1 MNIPYFKEL
10 KTLDDGAHLTR
21 QLVYKQKV
29 EIEELTEINIENAK
43 TINDQERLIYKMTAV
58 VKDQNKTLIELLVLA
73 IVAWVYAFFSIAWCV

>member
-43 TINDQERLIYKMTAV
+43 TINDQEQLICEMTV
-58 VKDQNKTLIELLVLA
+58 LIKDQNKTLIELLVMT
-73 IVAWVYAFFSIAWCV
+73 IVAWAYAFFSIAWCV

>member
-29 EIEELTEINIENAK
+29 EIEELTEINIEHAK
-43 TINDQERLIYKMTAV
+43 TINDQERLIYKMTAAI
-58 VKDQNKTLIELLVLA
+58 KDQNKTLIELLVLA
-73 IVAWVYAFFSIAWCV
+73 IVAWVYAFFSIAWCI

>member
-43 TINDQERLIYKMTAV
+43 TINDQEKLIYEMMV
-58 VKDQNKTLIELLVLA
+58 VIKDQNKTLIHALILV
-73 IVAWVYAFFSIAWCV
+73 IIAWAYAFFSIAWCS